1 MILAPDPFLRRFEPI
16 RKVRRRRVAA
26 YLLATAG
33 VVLATLLRFRFSEL
47 LAPVTFT
54 TFYPAIGLAALLGGV
69 WPGTL
74 ALLLSA
80 LAANLLIMQP
90 QFTFPVSSGAMV
102 STAMFMVSGG
112 ILVALV
118 ALLNHAVDRISQQA
132 EATQRI
138 LEAQPIG
145 VMLVDQA
152 GVISFVNS
160 RVEELF
166 GYSRDEL
173 RGQAVELLVPEGM
186 RAGHADALRR
196 YMVARDTRPT
206 GQPRE
211 FVGRSKSGAA
221 IPLDIG
227 LTPFQAFGFAGA
239 LATLSDLRER
249 KALQRREVIA
259 DEVRHRGRN
268 LLTIVQTLA
277 RRTLPRDDQQAFL
290 GMLETIARTQDVLD
304 AETTAPLKA
313 IVEDELRGFTHRI
326 TGDGQDLR
334 LSARAAQDFALIIHE
349 LVANAV
355 KYGALSRPQGR
366 VEIDCRYE
374 ADGRSFTFIWKERDG
389 PPVSPP
395 TRRGFGSS
403 ILKDLARGFAI
414 SVETDYPPDGFR
426 YALRVDLARVRE
438 VAGPVESAPPA

>member
-1 MILAPDPFLRRFEPI
+1 LILSPDPFLRRFEPI

-26 YLLATAG
+26 YMLATAG
-33 VVLATLLRFRFSEL
+33 VALATVLRFQFSAL
-47 LAPVTFT
+47 LSPVTFT

-90 QFTFPVSSGAMV
+90 RFSFVMSPEAMV
-102 STAMFMVSGG
+102 STLMFLISGG

-138 LEAQPIG
+138 LEAQPVG
-145 VMLVDQA
+145 VMLVDEA
-152 GVISFVNS
+152 GVINFVNS

-173 RGQAVELLVPEGM
+173 SGQAVEILIPEGM

-196 YMVARDTRPT
+196 YMT
-206 GQPRE
+206 GRGPRRTSAPRE
-211 FVGRSKSGAA
+211 FVGRAKDGGA

-227 LTPFQAFGFAGA
+227 LTPFEAFGFTGA
-239 LATLSDLRER
+239 LATLTDLRDR

-259 DEVRHRGRN
+259 DEIRHRGRN

-277 RRTLPRDDQQAFL
+277 RRTLPRDDQGAFL

-304 AETTAPLKA
+304 AQTTAPLKA
-313 IVEDELRGFTHRI
+313 IIQDELGGFAHRI
-326 TGDGQDLR
+326 IDEGAELR
-334 LSARAAQDFALIIHE
+334 LSARSAQDFALIIHE
-349 LVANAV
+349 LATNAM
-355 KYGALSRPQGR
+355 KYGALSRPEGR
-366 VEIDCRYE
+366 VEITCRRE
-374 ADGRSFTFIWKERDG
+374 ADERSFTFIWKEHGG
-389 PPVSPP
+389 PKVSPP
-395 TRRGFGSS
+395 SRRGFGSS
-403 ILKDLARGFAI
+403 ILKDLARGFAT
-414 SVETDYPPDGFR
+414 SVEMDYPPDGFR
-426 YALRVDLARVRE
+426 YELRVDLARIGE
-438 VAGPVESAPPA
+438 VDGAPSA